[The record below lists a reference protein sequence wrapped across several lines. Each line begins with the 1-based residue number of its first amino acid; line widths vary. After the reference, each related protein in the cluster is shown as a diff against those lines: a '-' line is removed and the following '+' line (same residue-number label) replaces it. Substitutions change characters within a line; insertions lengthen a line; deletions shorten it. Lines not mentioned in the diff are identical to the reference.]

1 MAARLVKLAESA
13 TLWPMLIATED
24 AMHTPIEPLVR
35 DLVQWCAKE
44 PKSYG
49 EVLDVWR
56 TSCPRLMVWE
66 EAVARGLV
74 HTRQDDS
81 GPGLIVDVTP
91 LGRSYIELPSARPA
105 PPTPAPL
112 KRTG

>member
-1 MAARLVKLAESA
+1 MQPV
-13 TLWPMLIATED
+13 
-24 AMHTPIEPLVR
+24 IEPLVR

-74 HTRQDDS
+74 HTREDTR
-81 GPGLIVDVTP
+81 GPGLVVDVTP
-91 LGRSYIELPSARPA
+91 LGRSFIGLPVSKPA
-105 PPTPAPL
+105 APVPAPL
-112 KRTG
+112 KRVG